1 MKICIE
7 LIDPNESEMDLISE
21 LSKIESEKMQDEKNH
36 MEDLL
41 LTKLP
46 GVYQNVLRRES
57 GK

>member
-7 LIDPNESEMDLISE
+7 LIGPNEREMDLISE
-21 LSKIESEKMQDEKNH
+21 LSKIESEKMKDEKKH

-41 LTKLP
+41 LTKLS
-46 GVYQNVLRRES
+46 GVYQDVFRRES